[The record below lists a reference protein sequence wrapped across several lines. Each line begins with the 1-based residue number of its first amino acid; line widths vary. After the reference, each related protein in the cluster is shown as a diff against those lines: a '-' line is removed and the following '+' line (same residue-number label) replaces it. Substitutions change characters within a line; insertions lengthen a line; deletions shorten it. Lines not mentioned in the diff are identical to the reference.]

1 MGLFSNL
8 KENRH
13 FPEMPPQDLGR
24 VDKFN
29 SSSIIVVYT
38 PISNITQQIMN
49 KTALAPF
56 LKGRCTDGKKRI
68 TDIILYLFDKM
79 YTCLIGSYSDPLC

>member
-1 MGLFSNL
+1 
-8 KENRH
+8 
-13 FPEMPPQDLGR
+13 
-24 VDKFN
+24 
-29 SSSIIVVYT
+29 
-38 PISNITQQIMN
+38 MN

-79 YTCLIGSYSDPLC
+79 YTCLIEVTVIHYANYLGIKISYKFG